1 MPAITLP
8 PANRRDMGLIASDIA
23 TSVLRPAAAEVDRAA
38 RFPAEAFASLREQRL
53 LSALIPV
60 DLGGGGASVVGIG
73 AVIEALARECASTA
87 MIYAMHQIQVACL
100 VRHRP
105 RALDSFVRQVAEEE
119 LLLASAT
126 TEAGVGGDVRT
137 SRCAVETTGNGR
149 YRIRKEASVIS
160 YGEQADGI
168 LVTARRDP
176 DAPGSDQVI
185 VVLRRGQY
193 ELEPTETWETLG
205 FRGTCSNGFVLTAT
219 GAIDE
224 IIDTPYAEVSAV
236 TMLPMSHITWAHVWL
251 GLAEGAMAKAHA
263 HVRSMAR
270 QSPGVTPP
278 AALRLAEA
286 MAELHVFRSLVHGAA
301 SDYDAALGGPD
312 RLDGMAFAIRMNN
325 LKLSSS
331 TMVVDLVGRALRI
344 CGLAGYRED
353 SPLSLGRAL
362 RDAHGA
368 ALMVNNDRIFSS
380 TAQMLLIAKGV

>member
-1 MPAITLP
+1 MAAIVLP
-8 PANRRDMGLIASDIA
+8 LVNQRDIGRVAVDIA
-23 TSVLRPAAAEVDRAA
+23 TSVLRPAADEVDRQA
-38 RFPAEAFASLREQRL
+38 RFPAEAFEALRSERL
-53 LSALIPV
+53 LSALVPV
-60 DLGGGGASVVGIG
+60 NLGGGGASVVEIG
-73 AVIEALARECASTA
+73 AVIEALAQECASTA

-100 VRHRP
+100 VRYRP
-105 RALDSFVRQVAEEE
+105 PTLDSLLRLVAERE

-126 TEAGVGGDVRT
+126 TEVGVGGDVRT
-137 SRCAVETTGNGR
+137 SRCAVEATGNGR
-149 YRIRKEASVIS
+149 YRISKEASVIS
-160 YGEQADGI
+160 YGQEADGI
-168 LVTARRDP
+168 LVTARRNP
-176 DAPGSDQVI
+176 NSPASDQV
-185 VVLRRGQY
+185 VLVLRRGEY
-193 ELEPTETWETLG
+193 ALEPRQTWETLG
-205 FRGTCSNGFVLTAT
+205 FRGTCSHGFLLTAT

-251 GLAEGAMAKAHA
+251 GLAEGAISKAHA
-263 HVRSMAR
+263 HVRTIAR
-270 QSPGVTPP
+270 LTPGVPPP

-301 SDYDAALGGPD
+301 SDYDAALRFPD
-312 RLDGMAFAIRMNN
+312 RLDTMAFAIRMNN

-368 ALMVNNDRIFSS
+368 ALMVNNDRIFHS
-380 TAQMLLIAKGV
+380 TAQLLLVAKGV